1 MACLNPIIINNK
13 ITNKYSVEKYQYDRL
28 VSSDNPLYSP
38 ELYISDEA
46 KAEYYNTDYSV
57 IVCGCGKCVWCRRKR
72 INSWFIRSLCEMEC
86 FNKNQ
91 FLYFITLTFSD
102 QYLDV
107 DGYNQLQ
114 LSHIQKYIKRVRAKF
129 GWKFKYI
136 AVGEYGSKSGRRHYH
151 LLLYGIPFID
161 KYTKIKLSECW
172 KYGFSY
178 IKLSDPNSVYYVL
191 KYSFKN
197 VMGLDNSYYSQLG
210 FNIPF
215 FTCSKG
221 FGLNYYEKNKFD
233 ILKKGYIKYKN
244 RKYCIP
250 RYFRKLMVFKD
261 EIIHN
266 SYFFDNYDIIQS
278 LKDDLYLNY
287 AVLPSAD
294 ILSILHYPT
303 SSLSNKLR
311 SYICYIEDFV
321 KEKHSLE
328 VERLKLNFNEFA

>member
-13 ITNKYSVEKYQYDRL
+13 ITNKYSVEKYKYDRA
-28 VSSDNPLYSP
+28 VSPNNPLYAP
-38 ELYISDEA
+38 ELSLSEDA
-46 KAEYYNTDYSV
+46 LSEYYDTDYSA
-57 IVCGCGKCVWCRRKR
+57 IVCGCGKCIWCRRKR
-72 INSWFIRSLCEMEC
+72 INSWFIRSLCEIEM
-86 FNKNQ
+86 FNSKQ

-102 QYLDV
+102 KYLDV

-114 LSHIQKYIKRVRAKF
+114 LSHVQKYIKRVRTNF

-161 KYTKIKLSECW
+161 KYTRIKLAKCW

-178 IKLSDPNSVYYVL
+178 IKLSDPNSIYYVL

-197 VMGLDNSYYSQLG
+197 VLGLDNSYYSQLG
-210 FNIPF
+210 FNVPF

-221 FGLNYYEKNKFD
+221 FGLDYYNKNKLD
-233 ILKKGYIKYKN
+233 ILRNGYIKYRN

-287 AVLPSAD
+287 AVLPNSS
-294 ILSILHYPT
+294 ILSILDNT
-303 SSLSNKLR
+303 LSFISDKLR
-311 SYICYIEDFV
+311 SYFCYIEDFV
-321 KEKHSLE
+321 REKHSLE
-328 VERLKLNFNEFA
+328 VERFKLNFNEVA